1 MTVTRTRLY
10 ISGRVQGVNFRYFTR
25 QEALRL
31 GLAGWVRNLPDGRVE
46 VVAEGEEEQVERLI
60 GWCRGGP
67 PLAVV
72 KGLDIRREPPI
83 GDSKTFTIRL

>member
-1 MTVTRTRLY
+1 
-10 ISGRVQGVNFRYFTR
+10 
-25 QEALRL
+25 
-31 GLAGWVRNLPDGRVE
+31 VRNLPDGRVE